1 MGYCYFRLQMLVDT
15 SAYRAS
21 QSSTSGRRLLQVD
34 RCRHRFVTNA
44 TLLWI
49 PASLRCIDFHS
60 MSATESIHHQPTSP
74 VGVERGQLAQR
85 ISELGDWFHNLDLH
99 GVPTA
104 PHHFLGDFPN
114 IKWKHI
120 ETAIPEDLTGA
131 TVLDVG
137 CNAGFYSIEMKK
149 RGAKRVLGIDVDDRY
164 LDQAR
169 FAAQTLGFEVELQKC
184 SVYAVDQLAGQF
196 DYVLF
201 MGVFYH
207 LRYPL
212 FALDNLIKKVAGKLV
227 FQTMVRGSEDTREWA
242 DDYPFWNTQIFEE
255 HDFPAMYFI
264 EKSYSHDPTNWWI
277 PNRAAVEAMLRSSG
291 LEIENHPEP
300 ETWVCSPEAAV
311 RRDRY
316 ILDHEL
322 EGTL

>member
-1 MGYCYFRLQMLVDT
+1 MSSLTESVQQ
-15 SAYRAS
+15 
-21 QSSTSGRRLLQVD
+21 QSS
-34 RCRHRFVTNA
+34 
-44 TLLWI
+44 
-49 PASLRCIDFHS
+49 PAINL
-60 MSATESIHHQPTSP
+60 EQ
-74 VGVERGQLAQR
+74 GQLAQR
-85 ISELGDWFHNLDLH
+85 ISELGDWFHNLNLH

-114 IKWKHI
+114 IKWKNMAS
-120 ETAIPEDLTGA
+120 AIPQDLTGA

-137 CNAGFYSIEMKK
+137 CNGGFYSIEMKK
-149 RGAKRVLGIDVDDRY
+149 RGAKRVIGIDVDDRY
-164 LDQAR
+164 LNQAR
-169 FAAQTLGFEVELQKC
+169 FAAETLGVDIELEKC
-184 SVYAVDQLAGQF
+184 SVYEVGKLPGKF

-212 FALDNLIKKVAGKLV
+212 FALDNLIKKIAGKLV
-227 FQTMVRGSEDTREWA
+227 FQTMVRGSAEAREWA
-242 DDYPFWNTQIFEE
+242 DDYPFWNAQIFEE

-291 LEIENHPEP
+291 LEIEAHPEP
-300 ETWVCSPEAAV
+300 ETWVCKQSAV
-311 RRDRY
+311 MRRGRY
-316 ILDHEL
+316 ILDHEI